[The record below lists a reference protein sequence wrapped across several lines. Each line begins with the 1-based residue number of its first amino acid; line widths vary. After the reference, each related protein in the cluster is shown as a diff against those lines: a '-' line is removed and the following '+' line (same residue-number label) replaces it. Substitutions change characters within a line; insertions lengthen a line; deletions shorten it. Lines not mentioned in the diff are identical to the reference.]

1 MVGAAGGAAA
11 WISWSHPSPGTV
23 RVAFG
28 GDLDLASLRR
38 LEDEISALLTSTADR
53 VELDVSAVTFLDSS
67 AIALLVRIANH
78 FGTASLVGASGIVRR
93 TIDALGLGE
102 HLGLAAP
109 PNEPAP

>member
-1 MVGAAGGAAA
+1 MVGAAGGTAA
-11 WISWSHPSPGTV
+11 WISWSRPSPDAV
-23 RVAFG
+23 RVELG

-38 LEDEISALLTSTADR
+38 LENEIALLLASAGER
-53 VELDVSAVTFLDSS
+53 VEIDVSAVVFLDSS

-78 FGTASLVGASGIVRR
+78 FATASLVGASGIVRR

-109 PNEPAP
+109 PTEPAP